1 MRPIW
6 SDSPKLIVGKE
17 IQIEVVLMKVRKK
30 VNRLVAVLAITIF
43 AMPATLSKA
52 TAVPGKA
59 YGTCVELRSKYANGV
74 AKTSALAKK
83 NKARF
88 NLSLYRANVAL
99 DTNKNGIAC
108 DKKDLDNPL
117 GGHAQEDFK
126 MPNVLCMTL
135 QEAQD
140 EIQDH
145 GVFYSR
151 SKDASGR
158 GRGQWN
164 DSNWIVIKQSPAPGR
179 TISEGSALLSAV
191 KIGESTRGVC
201 K

>member
-1 MRPIW
+1 M
-6 SDSPKLIVGKE
+6 KKNTKANQLAVAL
-17 IQIEVVLMKVRKK
+17 VVMTFML
-30 VNRLVAVLAITIF
+30 
-43 AMPATLSKA
+43 PAALTKA
-52 TAVPGKA
+52 TTVPAKA
-59 YGTCVELRSKYANGV
+59 FGTCVELRSKYVNGI
-74 AKTSALAKK
+74 AKTSTLAKK

-88 NLSLYRANVAL
+88 SLSIYKENIAL
-99 DTNKNGIAC
+99 DTNKNGVAC
-108 DKKDLDNPL
+108 DKYDLDNPL

-145 GVFYSR
+145 GVLYSR

-164 DSNWIVIKQSPAPGR
+164 DSNWIVIKQSPAPGKK
-179 TISEGSALLSAV
+179 ISEGSALLSAV

-201 K
+201 KQ

>member
-1 MRPIW
+1 
-6 SDSPKLIVGKE
+6 
-17 IQIEVVLMKVRKK
+17 MKTTVNT
-30 VNRLVAVLAITIF
+30 NRLVAVLAVTIF
-43 AMPATLSKA
+43 AMPATFAKA
-52 TAVPGKA
+52 TAVPTKA
-59 YGTCVELRSKYANGV
+59 YGTCVELRSKYANGI

-83 NKARF
+83 TKARF
-88 NLSLYRANVAL
+88 NNSLYKANIAL

-108 DKKDLDNPL
+108 DNKDLDNPL

-151 SKDASGR
+151 SIDASGR
-158 GRGQWN
+158 GRGQWI
-164 DSNWIVIKQSPAPGR
+164 DSNWIVVKQSPVPGK

>member
-1 MRPIW
+1 
-6 SDSPKLIVGKE
+6 
-17 IQIEVVLMKVRKK
+17 MKVRKK
-30 VNRLVAVLAITIF
+30 ANQLVAALAVATLL
-43 AMPATLSKA
+43 MPATLTRA
-52 TAVPGKA
+52 TVMPAKA
-59 YGTCVELRSKYANGV
+59 YGTCVELRSKFVNGI

-88 NLSLYRANVAL
+88 SLSLYKANIAL

-108 DKKDLDNPL
+108 DKKDVDNPL
-117 GGHAQEDFK
+117 GGNAQEDFK

-151 SKDASGR
+151 SQDASGR

-179 TISEGSALLSAV
+179 TISEGSPMLSAV